1 LALQGFYEFTGL
13 NMTVEKQEL
22 RYSGRAALVTGGGSG
37 LGEAICHRLAREGA
51 RVAVLD
57 RHAEAADRVVKDIRA
72 LGGQADAFAADV
84 TQYES
89 LEKAVSDVVRAYG
102 GLDLAVNNAGIGSPF
117 LPTAEHSLDN
127 WNQIIAVNL
136 TGVFHSMKAE
146 IPHMTARGGA
156 IVNIASIT
164 ALVGVA
170 GIAPYVTAK
179 HGVLGLTKSAA
190 LEYGKF
196 GIRVTA
202 VCPTF
207 IKTPLTTAE
216 LKDDQQWAALDA
228 MHALGHCAV
237 PEDVAAMV
245 AFLGSNDGRMLT
257 GCAYPVDGGITAA

>member
-1 LALQGFYEFTGL
+1 
-13 NMTVEKQEL
+13 MTIDKQAL
-22 RYSGRAALVTGGGSG
+22 RYSGRSALVTGGGSG

-57 RHAEAADRVVKDIRA
+57 MLAASAERVVKDIRA
-72 LGGQADAFAADV
+72 LGGQADSFVADV
-84 TQYES
+84 TNFDALNQVITE
-89 LEKAVSDVVRAYG
+89 VVVAFG

-117 LPTAEHSLDN
+117 LPTAEHSLET
-127 WNQIIAVNL
+127 WNRVIAVNL
-136 TGVFHSMKAE
+136 TGVFHSIKAE
-146 IPHMTARGGA
+146 IPHMSERGGA

-190 LEYGKF
+190 LEYGKA

-207 IKTPLTTAE
+207 VKTPLTTAE

-228 MHALGHCAV
+228 MHALGHCAT

-245 AFLGSNDGRMLT
+245 AFLGSDDGRMLT

>member
-1 LALQGFYEFTGL
+1 
-13 NMTVEKQEL
+13 MTIDKNSL
-22 RYSGRAALVTGGGSG
+22 RYSGRSALVTGGGSG

-51 RVAVLD
+51 HVAVLD
-57 RHAEAADRVVKDIRA
+57 MHAMSADRVVKDIRA
-72 LGGQADAFAADV
+72 LGGKADSFVADV
-84 TQYES
+84 TNFDNLNQVIAE
-89 LEKAVSDVVRAYG
+89 VVRTIG
-102 GLDLAVNNAGIGSPF
+102 GLDLAVNNAGIGAPF
-117 LPTAEHSLDN
+117 LPTAEHTLET
-127 WNQIIAVNL
+127 WNRVIGVNL
-136 TGVFHSMKAE
+136 TGVFHSIKGE
-146 IPHMTARGGA
+146 IPHMTERGGA

-202 VCPTF
+202 VCPTYV
-207 IKTPLTTAE
+207 KTPLTTAE
-216 LKDDQQWAALDA
+216 LKDEEQWAALDA
-228 MHALGHCAV
+228 MHALGRCAT

-245 AFLGSNDGRMLT
+245 AFLGSDDGRMLT